1 VVAQQLLALAVLY
14 ARGCKVGTVLISHFW
29 MTMCL
34 AGSFIIEGM
43 SVRGRLWRF
52 LKTEMNSR
60 LGKFGTS
67 QRKPYQWTRES
78 HEDTKSTSDSK
89 DAKLA
94 SYYRMLE
101 LPYGAPLFNVKA
113 SYKRLMKKYHPDK
126 YQSDE
131 QRETA
136 TELVKKLNEAYAELT
151 KHLEATAQT

>member
-1 VVAQQLLALAVLY
+1 MWLAE
-14 ARGCKVGTVLISHFW
+14 G
-29 MTMCL
+29 
-34 AGSFIIEGM
+34 FIIKAM

-60 LGKFGTS
+60 LGKFGAS
-67 QRKPYQWTRES
+67 QRKPYQWDRETY
-78 HEDTKSTSDSK
+78 EETKSTSDSE

-94 SYYRMLE
+94 RYYRMLE
-101 LPYGAPLFNVKA
+101 LPYGAPLYNVKA

-136 TELVKKLNEAYAELT
+136 TELVKKLNEAYSELV
-151 KHLEATAQT
+151 KYLEQGNPQSQEH